1 MNDMSNILRPGALYT
16 YQPDESMP
24 VLLTEVVSVDG
35 DPDGVECTE
44 TLSTDATETSATIH
58 PDIFGDTGTYVH
70 VGDVRDHRNN
80 PDVGDVFLWETT
92 DAPFDDLVMLEDPFT
107 AEVTERPDTD
117 RAVIRT
123 TSRDSGHERFL
134 TVPLWALIRHGR
146 WVGHTRPV
154 FDTPERYG
162 R

>member
-1 MNDMSNILRPGALYT
+1 MNDMSNILRPGALYA
-16 YQPDESMP
+16 YQP
-24 VLLTEVVSVDG
+24 
-35 DPDGVECTE
+35 GVAGTTYLVEILDIDTNGFAITAE
-44 TLSTDATETSATIH
+44 TLSGDGTETVSYDLPSSALTDDG
-58 PDIFGDTGTYVH
+58 PYTYM
-70 VGDVRDHRNN
+70 GDVRDHQNN